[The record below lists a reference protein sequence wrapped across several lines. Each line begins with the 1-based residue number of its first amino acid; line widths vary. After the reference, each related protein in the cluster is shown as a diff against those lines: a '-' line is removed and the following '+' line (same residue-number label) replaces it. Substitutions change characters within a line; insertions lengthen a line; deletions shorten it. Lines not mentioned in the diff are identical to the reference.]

1 MLTLTILADVQLDQ
15 SSEVSNTGRN
25 AIQVILTY
33 RELAE
38 SRETKESLTE
48 EGGGG
53 GEVLKIIN
61 LLEIHILGYISAHNR
76 RLPSVIGRRLVF
88 GLAKLF
94 SVSTS
99 QQLEACTLSLGF
111 QFRKACS
118 QSQAS

>member
-48 EGGGG
+48 EEG
-53 GEVLKIIN
+53 GE
-61 LLEIHILGYISAHNR
+61 
-76 RLPSVIGRRLVF
+76 SV
-88 GLAKLF
+88 
-94 SVSTS
+94 
-99 QQLEACTLSLGF
+99 ENH
-111 QFRKACS
+111 
-118 QSQAS
+118 